1 MKTIITEEMR
11 LRQRAIEYA
20 KKYNNNSKAAIKYH
34 TTRQQI
40 KRWRDRYDGTIMS
53 LANKSRRPKSHP
65 NQHTLEE
72 LELIKQKHSKF
83 KIDGLAQVYVEAKK
97 SGYKR
102 SYDSMCKK
110 IRVMNLTIT
119 VGKKSYPKSNW
130 KPDVVTYPGEKVQ
143 I

>member
-83 KIDGLAQVYVEAKK
+83 KIDGLAQVYVEAK
-97 SGYKR
+97 SQ
-102 SYDSMCKK
+102 D
-110 IRVMNLTIT
+110 IREVMTRCVRRL
-119 VGKKSYPKSNW
+119 
-130 KPDVVTYPGEKVQ
+130 E
-143 I
+143 

>member
-40 KRWRDRYDGTIMS
+40 KRWRDRYDGTIVS

-102 SYDSMCKK
+102 SYYSMCKK
-110 IRVMNLTIT
+110 
-119 VGKKSYPKSNW
+119 
-130 KPDVVTYPGEKVQ
+130 E
-143 I
+143 

>member
-11 LRQRAIEYA
+11 VRQRAVEYA

-40 KRWRDRYDGTIMS
+40 KRWRDKYDGTIAS
-53 LANKSRRPKSHP
+53 LFNKSRRPKSHP
-65 NQHTLEE
+65 NQHTVEE

-83 KIDGLAQVYVEAKK
+83 KTDGLAQVYVEARKC
-97 SGYKR
+97 GYTR

-110 IRVMNLTIT
+110 IRLMSLKTPIR
-119 VGKKSYPKSNW
+119 KKDYPKSNW
-130 KPDVVTYPGEKVQ
+130 KPDVTS
-143 I
+143 